1 MWLPRLGLAF
11 AALIALLLG
20 VAAILP
26 AELVSRFV
34 SDDGRTQH
42 ALGLTMIALLL
53 TVSYPR
59 RWPWVLG
66 LGIIASGLVELVQ
79 PIFGRGATWTDF
91 AADVAGLV
99 IGIMAALSIIGLA
112 RSYYRSR

>member
-1 MWLPRLGLAF
+1 MKWLPRLGLVL
-11 AALIALLLG
+11 AAVIALLLG

-42 ALGLTMIALLL
+42 ALGLTMIALLV

-59 RWPWVLG
+59 
-66 LGIIASGLVELVQ
+66 S
-79 PIFGRGATWTDF
+79 
-91 AADVAGLV
+91 
-99 IGIMAALSIIGLA
+99 
-112 RSYYRSR
+112 